1 MWEYSHKSG
10 IVLVGVLPNLLK
22 CYTGIKIDR
31 IYKFDIL
38 LPQNINR
45 FSGSTPRVL
54 IVVLPDKSPG
64 VIPLDSR
71 TRLDEIYN
79 SKKAFNDIKEVL
91 PERLLLFAGALPES
105 RIQNINTTHMYTH
118 IYVLM
123 TLGID

>member
-1 MWEYSHKSG
+1 MSTPSDCFLTVWECSHKYYTTF
-10 IVLVGVLPNLLK
+10 VGVFPNLLK

-38 LPQNINR
+38 LPQNIDR

-54 IVVLPDKSPG
+54 IVTLPDKSPG

-79 SKKAFNDIKEVL
+79 SQKAFNDIKEVL
-91 PERLLLFAGALPES
+91 RVEIITGVMGARWIL
-105 RIQNINTTHMYTH
+105 
-118 IYVLM
+118 
-123 TLGID
+123 

>member
-38 LPQNINR
+38 LPQNIDR

-54 IVVLPDKSPG
+54 IVTLPDKSPG

-79 SKKAFNDIKEVL
+79 SQKAFNDIKEVL
-91 PERLLLFAGALPES
+91 RAENITGMMGARWIL
-105 RIQNINTTHMYTH
+105 
-118 IYVLM
+118 
-123 TLGID
+123 

>member
-22 CYTGIKIDR
+22 CYTGIKTER

-38 LPQNINR
+38 LPQNIDR

-54 IVVLPDKSPG
+54 IVTLPDKSPG

-79 SKKAFNDIKEVL
+79 SQKAFNDIKEVL
-91 PERLLLFAGALPES
+91 RAEIITGVTGARWIL
-105 RIQNINTTHMYTH
+105 
-118 IYVLM
+118 
-123 TLGID
+123 

>member
-1 MWEYSHKSG
+1 M
-10 IVLVGVLPNLLK
+10 
-22 CYTGIKIDR
+22 KIDR

-54 IVVLPDKSPG
+54 IVTLPDKSPG

-79 SKKAFNDIKEVL
+79 SKKAFNKGSTQSGDHYRSDGSEMDTV
-91 PERLLLFAGALPES
+91 
-105 RIQNINTTHMYTH
+105 N
-118 IYVLM
+118 
-123 TLGID
+123 

>member
-1 MWEYSHKSG
+1 MSTPSVCFLTVWECSHIPLLWEYSHKSG

-31 IYKFDIL
+31 IYKFDVL
-38 LPQNINR
+38 LPQNIDR

-54 IVVLPDKSPG
+54 IVTLPDKSPG

-79 SKKAFNDIKEVL
+79 SKKAFNDLKEVL
-91 PERLLLFAGALPES
+91 H
-105 RIQNINTTHMYTH
+105 Q
-118 IYVLM
+118 IY
-123 TLGID
+123 